1 MNKSQSLII
10 YIKCN
15 IIYYRGVLMRK
26 IRTEV
31 LLLKNEVRLQKMIR
45 DNFPKKRIT
54 QQKRR
59 VESLKEQILDNKVY
73 VSNIKRA

>member
-1 MNKSQSLII
+1 
-10 YIKCN
+10 
-15 IIYYRGVLMRK
+15 MRK
-26 IRTEV
+26 ISTEV

-45 DNFPKKRIT
+45 DNLPKKRIT

-73 VSNIKRA
+73 V

>member
-1 MNKSQSLII
+1 
-10 YIKCN
+10 
-15 IIYYRGVLMRK
+15 MRK
-26 IRTEV
+26 INPRV
-31 LLLKNEVRLQKMIR
+31 LLIKNEVRLQKMIR
-45 DNFPKKRIT
+45 DNLPKKRIT

>member
-1 MNKSQSLII
+1 
-10 YIKCN
+10 
-15 IIYYRGVLMRK
+15 MRK
-26 IRTEV
+26 ISTEV

-45 DNFPKKRIT
+45 DNFPQKRIT

-73 VSNIKRA
+73 VSKIKKA